1 MATWL
6 IVSRNRSSNNVRV
19 AAIQMNSGPD
29 VAANLEL
36 AGSLL
41 AEAASDGCALA
52 VLPENFALMPE
63 RGKDKARHAEEPGDG
78 PIQAFLSGEAAKH
91 GLWII
96 SGSMPLVSPAIDE
109 DRVYGACPVY
119 DAQGQR
125 QALYRKIHLFDVDL
139 VDKQESY
146 RESSSMYP
154 GNDVITVDTPIG
166 RVGLTI
172 CYDLRFPEMFRQL
185 VDAGATVFTVPAAFT
200 ATTGAAHWHT
210 LLRAR
215 AIENLAYVI
224 APGQY
229 GLHPDDRATFGHS
242 LICDPWGRI
251 LAEQAEGNCV
261 VTADIDPELP
271 ARLRSEFP
279 ALANRRLV

>member
-1 MATWL
+1 M
-6 IVSRNRSSNNVRV
+6 RV

-29 VAANLEL
+29 LGANLEL
-36 AGSLL
+36 ADRLL
-41 AEAASDGCALA
+41 GEASADGCVMA

-63 RGKDKARHAEEPGDG
+63 RGKDKARHAEEPGAG
-78 PIQAFLSGEAAKH
+78 PIQTFLSGAAANH
-91 GLWII
+91 GLWVIG
-96 SGSMPLVSPAIDE
+96 GSMPLVSPAIAD

-119 DAQGQR
+119 DTKGQA

-146 RESSSMYP
+146 RESDSMYP
-154 GNDVITVDTPIG
+154 GDEPVAVDTPIG
-166 RVGLTI
+166 RIGLTI

-185 VDAGATVFTVPAAFT
+185 VDDGATVFTVPAAFT
-200 ATTGAAHWHT
+200 ATTGKAHWHT

-229 GLHPDDRATFGHS
+229 GLHPDDRSTFGHS
-242 LICDPWGRI
+242 LICDPWGRV

-261 VTADIDPELP
+261 VVADVDPDLP

-279 ALANRRLV
+279 ALANRRLT

>member
-1 MATWL
+1 MATWP
-6 IVSRNRSSNNVRV
+6 IVLPKRSSSKLRA

-52 VLPENFALMPE
+52 VLPENFALMPH
-63 RGKDKARHAEEPGDG
+63 RGKDKARYAEEPGDG
-78 PIQAFLSGEAAKH
+78 PIQAFLADTAAKH
-91 GLWII
+91 GLWIVG
-96 SGSMPLVSPAIDE
+96 GSMPLVSPAIDDE
-109 DRVYGACPVY
+109 RVYGACPVY
-119 DAQGQR
+119 DAQGR
-125 QALYRKIHLFDVDL
+125 RRALYRKIHLFDVDL

-146 RESSSMYP
+146 RESNSMYP
-154 GNDVITVDTPIG
+154 GEDVITVDTPIG
-166 RVGLTI
+166 CVGLTI

-200 ATTGAAHWHT
+200 ATTGEAHWHT

-229 GLHPDDRATFGHS
+229 GQHPDDRSTFGHS

-261 VTADIDPELP
+261 VAADIDPELP